1 MQYALSLAVRN
12 ARAQVIAD
20 ALDGGT
26 GPAKWL
32 FYTGPQPA
40 AGAAITTQTLL
51 ATVLL
56 TDPCGTVSN
65 GTLTLS
71 SAGDVLAVASGV
83 IAWARLTDSADTI
96 VMDADVSALG
106 GGGAIT
112 IDNTQVYTGGTVR
125 ILSAALTEV

>member
-20 ALDGGT
+20 AIDGGS
-26 GPAKWL
+26 GPGEWR
-32 FYTGPQPA
+32 FYTAPQPA
-40 AGAAITTQTLL
+40 AGGALTTQTLL

-56 TDPCGTVSN
+56 TDPCGTVSD
-65 GTLTLS
+65 GVLTLS
-71 SAGDVLAVASGV
+71 SAGDVLAVAKGI
-83 IAWARLTDSADTI
+83 IAWARLTDSAGTF
-96 VMDADVSALG
+96 VVDADVSALG